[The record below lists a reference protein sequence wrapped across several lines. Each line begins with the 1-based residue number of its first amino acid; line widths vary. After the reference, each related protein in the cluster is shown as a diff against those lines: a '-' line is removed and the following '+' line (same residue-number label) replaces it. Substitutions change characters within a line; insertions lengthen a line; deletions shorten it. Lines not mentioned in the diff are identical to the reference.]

1 MEVEQPLYYH
11 MHVVTITFYLS
22 LALCGQQVLVIN
34 QLADLF
40 CHTEVIAQ
48 RLWRHVQ
55 PYLEVVMDNQST
67 GGFLSPE
74 NVAEDILDE
83 VESESDE
90 EITDE
95 DKEAKRNVSLG
106 TPDEYV

>member
-1 MEVEQPLYYH
+1 MPTVAVPGSDCAIFER
-11 MHVVTITFYLS
+11 FYR
-22 LALCGQQVLVIN
+22 
-34 QLADLF
+34 
-40 CHTEVIAQ
+40 E
-48 RLWRHVQ
+48 

-106 TPDEYV
+106 TPDEYE